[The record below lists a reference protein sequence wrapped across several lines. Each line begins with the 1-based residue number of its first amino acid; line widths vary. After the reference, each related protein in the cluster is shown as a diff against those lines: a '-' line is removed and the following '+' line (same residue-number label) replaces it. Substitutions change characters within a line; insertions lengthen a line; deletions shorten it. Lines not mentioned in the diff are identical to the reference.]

1 MKNWKRAYRL
11 TAGIAGQL
19 GFEIG
24 EETAQG
30 RALHIKFELEKT
42 DVTSNNTGTISI
54 WNLND
59 AHMSILEQKDC
70 MIALYAGYGNTKP
83 LIFSGNVTNP
93 ETTMESAD
101 RKTVIDVVDG
111 RVAVRDTYVSLSYL
125 GETILQTIFDDCIMQ
140 MGITC
145 VYSVG
150 ALTLLAAT
158 KIPLGYAFIG
168 SAADCL
174 TQLCNTY
181 GMKWSIQNGVCQ
193 VHLPSETISVRA
205 YILDESAGLIDVPK
219 RIAMS
224 AESTTQSTAN
234 QETVYGYEVEYF
246 LNGAINVNDL
256 VQLQSKKVSGF
267 FRVKN
272 IKISGD
278 NLEGDWICTA
288 QMMEVTPA

>member
-1 MKNWKRAYRL
+1 MRNWKRAYRL
-11 TAGIAGQL
+11 VAGIAGQP

-24 EETAQG
+24 EETEQG

-42 DVTSNNTGTISI
+42 DVSSNNTGSISI

-59 AHMSILEQKDC
+59 AHVSVLEQKDC

-93 ETTMESAD
+93 ETSMESAD
-101 RKTVIDVVDG
+101 RKTDIDVVDG
-111 RVAVRDTYVSLSYL
+111 RVAVRDTYIALSYL
-125 GETILQTIFDDCIMQ
+125 QETLLQTIFGDCITQ

-145 VYSVG
+145 VYSAG
-150 ALTLLAAT
+150 ALALLAAT
-158 KIPLGYAFIG
+158 KAPLGYAYIG
-168 SAADCL
+168 PAADCL
-174 TQLCNTY
+174 TQLCNAY

-193 VHLPSETISVRA
+193 VHLPTEAIPVQA
-205 YILDESAGLIDVPK
+205 YILSESTGLLGVPK

-224 AESTTQSTAN
+224 AKSTTQSTTKQA
-234 QETVYGYEVEYF
+234 TTYGYEVEYF

-288 QMMEVTPA
+288 QLVEVTPK